1 MSVVALALHSID
13 PGEFLQRGGG
23 GGGGRDKAV
32 GEGGG
37 EFEGVPRGSNKTT
50 YSGWKE
56 ESSKGEEGTERGS
69 PSYSIP
75 WRRNWEEEDGGKK
88 QTRRGT
94 SPQI

>member
-50 YSGWKE
+50 YSGWKK
-56 ESSKGEEGTERGS
+56 ESSKGGEGKRERIPVLFNPLEEKLGGGGWRKEANTER
-69 PSYSIP
+69 
-75 WRRNWEEEDGGKK
+75 N
-88 QTRRGT
+88 
-94 SPQI
+94 